1 MARQVSRPK
10 RSASAS
16 GPSAWPIP
24 SFITVSTASGV
35 ATPSITQ
42 KTASLIIGMSTRFDT
57 KPGESLTSTGV
68 LPRARAIS
76 SVRRVV
82 ASAVSRPRITSTSCI
97 TGTGF
102 MKCIPITCAGRSVAA
117 ASPVIEM
124 EEVLEAR
131 MAPGGAVRSSS
142 RNSASLILEFSLAAS
157 TTNSASFTAS
167 SEVLVRMRPSVS
179 APCSLLPAP
188 FLIRR
193 SIFAWIVLSARES
206 ASGATSTSAVSHPA
220 WAKTW
225 AIPLPI
231 VPAPTTATR
240 LTPPQTKRAPSYA
253 RANRSHG
260 ALQQQHGD
268 GYLPEVAQE
277 KRQGAELHAPPQVSG
292 DEEQLGEAAQ
302 VDQRQAGE
310 HAQHELPPPPARG
323 VAREPAHGERSEG
336 GGEEGAA
343 RPPEQ
348 PPQTRDPERREHREA
363 RRAAAEIEGHARR
376 PA

>member
-1 MARQVSRPK
+1 
-10 RSASAS
+10 
-16 GPSAWPIP
+16 
-24 SFITVSTASGV
+24 
-35 ATPSITQ
+35 
-42 KTASLIIGMSTRFDT
+42 
-57 KPGESLTSTGV
+57 
-68 LPRARAIS
+68 
-76 SVRRVV
+76 
-82 ASAVSRPRITSTSCI
+82 
-97 TGTGF
+97 

-117 ASPVIEM
+117 ASAVIEM

-193 SIFAWIVLSARES
+193 SIFAWIVFSARES

-240 LTPPQTKRAPSYA
+240 LTPPQTKRAPS
-253 RANRSHG
+253 
-260 ALQQQHGD
+260 
-268 GYLPEVAQE
+268 
-277 KRQGAELHAPPQVSG
+277 
-292 DEEQLGEAAQ
+292 
-302 VDQRQAGE
+302 
-310 HAQHELPPPPARG
+310 
-323 VAREPAHGERSEG
+323 
-336 GGEEGAA
+336 
-343 RPPEQ
+343 
-348 PPQTRDPERREHREA
+348 
-363 RRAAAEIEGHARR
+363 
-376 PA
+376 